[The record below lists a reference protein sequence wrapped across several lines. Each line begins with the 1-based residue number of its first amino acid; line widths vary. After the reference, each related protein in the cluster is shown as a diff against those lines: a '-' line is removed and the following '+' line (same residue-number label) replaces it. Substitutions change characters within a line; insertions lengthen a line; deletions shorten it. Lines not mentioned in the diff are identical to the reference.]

1 MIKNVEKMYSLTSP
15 IVFIKTFKVTLNND
29 TVIYVPLEPLNTDYQ
44 AIQEWIK
51 EGGEVIDNPPSD
63 NPPTE

>member
-51 EGGEVIDNPPSD
+51 EGGEVIDNPP
-63 NPPTE
+63 TE

>member
-15 IVFIKTFKVTLNND
+15 IVFVKTFKVTLNND

-44 AIQEWIK
+44 AIQKWIA
-51 EGGEVIDNPPSD
+51 EGGEVIDNPP
-63 NPPTE
+63 TE

>member
-29 TVIYVPLEPLNTDYQ
+29 TVIYVPLEPANTDYQ
-44 AIQEWIK
+44 AIQKWIAD
-51 EGGEVIDNPPSD
+51 GNTVIDNGG
-63 NPPTE
+63 NN